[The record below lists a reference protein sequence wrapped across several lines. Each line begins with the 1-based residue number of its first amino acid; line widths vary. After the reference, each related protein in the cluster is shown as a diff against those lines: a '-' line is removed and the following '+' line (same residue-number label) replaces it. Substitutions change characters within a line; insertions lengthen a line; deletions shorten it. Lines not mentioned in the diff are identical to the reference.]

1 MIPAIYT
8 ALNVSAVTDI
18 ATGGIH
24 YRKAPQGTTDPYV
37 VWFIVSDTPSNY
49 QSETPDRSNF
59 RIQVDC
65 WSRSP
70 ASLIDLK
77 DKVRA
82 QLDTIAHQ
90 IVGRDGYDDETQ
102 LHRYSLDYSFW
113 TQL

>member
-8 ALNVSAVTDI
+8 ALNVQAVTNV

-24 YRKAPQGTTDPYV
+24 YRKAPQGTGEPYI
-37 VWFIVSDTPSNY
+37 VWFIVTDTPSNY
-49 QSETPDRSNF
+49 QSQAPDRSNF
-59 RIQVDC
+59 RVQVDI

-70 ASLIDLK
+70 ATLITLK
-77 DKVRA
+77 DLVRA
-82 QLDTIAHQ
+82 QMDSIAHQ
-90 IVGRDGYDDETQ
+90 IIGRDGYDDETQ